1 MTRKEQEKLG
11 KEIVERLNK
20 GEKVGGFNIYNI
32 SNFYNIRQFHYI
44 KIEEINSKE
53 FSLIVLPEDN
63 DGDSFLEMRF
73 LVEKSYLE
81 GSFIL
86 NRYYSDGNNSYFKYQ
101 TNKFHCF
108 TKFKLT
114 GNYWEEDNLDYWLV
128 RRNEKFRWIREKLK
142 IDDPEYNLAMYEL
155 YGFSKEYIKRELNYY
170 DTNL

>member
-1 MTRKEQEKLG
+1 MIRKEQEKLG

-20 GEKVGGFNIYNI
+20 GEKVGGYNI

-53 FSLIVLPEDN
+53 FYLIVLPEDN
-63 DGDSFLEMRF
+63 DGDSFLDIKF
-73 LVEKSYLE
+73 DVEL
-81 GSFIL
+81 
-86 NRYYSDGNNSYFKYQ
+86 YSQNNFTYQLYFELKNSYYYK
-101 TNKFHCF
+101 NKFNFF

-114 GNYWEEDNLDYWLV
+114 GNYWNAENLDYWLV
-128 RRNEKFRWIREKLK
+128 RDERFRWIIEKLNK
-142 IDDPEYNLAMYEL
+142 GDNPEYNLAMYEL